1 METTIVI
8 SLLVLIIIVG
18 FLLFLR
24 YKSSTE
30 KEKRLL
36 NSSIDDLDSL
46 ILVKNADIKKYQK
59 IIADEQAFVNAFKEL
74 KVIMKNKDSEALAKF
89 INKYE

>member
-1 METTIVI
+1 METII
-8 SLLVLIIIVG
+8 ILSLILIIIVG

-36 NSSIDDLDSL
+36 NSNIDDLDSL